1 MYVIN
6 AIVVD
11 RLKMLY
17 YDVFGIKA
25 GGGVS
30 KPQRPISLQRQRPVF
45 FRMLPSSVKIFGK
58 YGLSH
63 TSMFC
68 FDLSEEPK
76 LPVNCQTLE

>member
-25 GGGVS
+25 GGG

-58 YGLSH
+58 YGMQL
-63 TSMFC
+63 C
-68 FDLSEEPK
+68 K
-76 LPVNCQTLE
+76 